1 MISHRHL
8 HTPTPQIDDG
18 DARLRSTFDVLHQD
32 RHLLDLLGDGV
43 AVTGVAEKSPAVD
56 DQVAFLGGGDAHHDA
71 EFIGVA
77 RFALADALDFRC
89 VQGVQPV
96 LVLAPLGGDA
106 PGTFEPRGGHPLQ
119 AVGEQRQAVFQV
131 THERF

>member
-1 MISHRHL
+1 MSF
-8 HTPTPQIDDG
+8 TPPTPIDAALPLTERIRRAYERIADV
-18 DARLRSTFDVLHQD
+18 DRPEVWITLRTQQD
-32 RHLLDLLGDGV
+32 
-43 AVTGVAEKSPAVD
+43 
-56 DQVAFLGGGDAHHDA
+56 
-71 EFIGVA
+71 
-77 RFALADALDFRC
+77 ALADALDFRC

>member
-1 MISHRHL
+1 MASRLLIRPRWMISHRHL

-43 AVTGVAEKSPAVD
+43 AVAAVAEKSPGVNN
-56 DQVAFLGGGDAHHDA
+56 QVAFLGGGDAHLDA
-71 EFIGVA
+71 EFVGVA

-89 VQGVQPV
+89 VHV
-96 LVLAPLGGDA
+96 L
-106 PGTFEPRGGHPLQ
+106 
-119 AVGEQRQAVFQV
+119 
-131 THERF
+131 THQILHRSRC